1 MKRAHAPVDT
11 SAPQE
16 ESDPVWATFPS
27 GQGDRIAGET
37 LLAGY
42 RVVRRL
48 ASTSRADVYLGHSSH
63 AGDAPVALKI
73 FRPDAD
79 PESIEREVRTLCD
92 SRPGRFVHLIDVATL
107 PDARVCLVLERLNP
121 QSLGRLLQDRK
132 TLAPGEVV
140 SILAPIVTTLSYLHE
155 HGLAH
160 GALDSGNVL
169 LHPSGRPVVAGLGSL
184 HELPASPSA
193 KISLLREDYDRLAAL
208 LDDVLGHLD
217 SACDA
222 AATQGAT
229 RLMADFR
236 SAARCSPFR
245 PALGELERSL
255 FEWNVAAPLKI
266 NLTGP
271 AVTHV
276 QPAALPR
283 GAEPVAVDRRGRHS
297 LPTAQAMRTPDVSPV
312 NGWTWDDLEGTR
324 RGGEPRSAG
333 PNVVEAAQGLP
344 RRLIARLLRTVRPT
358 GRGARAGVL
367 ELAKRQALVAL
378 STRLVQSLRA
388 RRRPL
393 SIAALIAAS
402 ALVGALTLLPPGGQ
416 ASRGQIAAPAAPLP
430 EGVDLP
436 DPAAP
441 LAIADDPVRAVPGL
455 LTQRSACLEA
465 ASVVCLDTVD
475 QSGSAAMTAD
485 SYDAR
490 QAQQGAAVGPIPSYE
505 SWVATLVE
513 RTGNMALVSLTPPE
527 SMDQH
532 KPASVLVVKGEAG
545 WRVREIFT
553 Y

>member
-1 MKRAHAPVDT
+1 MSAFSPKTTDWWTARWSSRPSTYGTELALSPATTKSSMGEVYAVKPPRLAGHTPPPAASGYASAQTHLNTQAWARNAPLWCQ
-11 SAPQE
+11 SPPSQE
-16 ESDPVWATFPS
+16 EAHEASARAGRHIGATGRIRSGLGHLPVRAGRS
-27 GQGDRIAGET
+27 NRGET

-229 RLMADFR
+229 RLMLTSGPPPGAAR
-236 SAARCSPFR
+236 SAQPWANWNAASSSGTSP
-245 PALGELERSL
+245 
-255 FEWNVAAPLKI
+255 
-266 NLTGP
+266 
-271 AVTHV
+271 
-276 QPAALPR
+276 
-283 GAEPVAVDRRGRHS
+283 RHS
-297 LPTAQAMRTPDVSPV
+297 RSTSP
-312 NGWTWDDLEGTR
+312 G
-324 RGGEPRSAG
+324 
-333 PNVVEAAQGLP
+333 
-344 RRLIARLLRTVRPT
+344 RL
-358 GRGARAGVL
+358 
-367 ELAKRQALVAL
+367 
-378 STRLVQSLRA
+378 
-388 RRRPL
+388 
-393 SIAALIAAS
+393 
-402 ALVGALTLLPPGGQ
+402 
-416 ASRGQIAAPAAPLP
+416 
-430 EGVDLP
+430 
-436 DPAAP
+436 
-441 LAIADDPVRAVPGL
+441 
-455 LTQRSACLEA
+455 
-465 ASVVCLDTVD
+465 
-475 QSGSAAMTAD
+475 
-485 SYDAR
+485 
-490 QAQQGAAVGPIPSYE
+490 
-505 SWVATLVE
+505 
-513 RTGNMALVSLTPPE
+513 
-527 SMDQH
+527 
-532 KPASVLVVKGEAG
+532 
-545 WRVREIFT
+545 
-553 Y
+553 